1 MSLFPQLGSAYLDE
15 SHPEI
20 LARMEASYAQ
30 SITILQAA
38 WAEAD
43 TDQRFYAG
51 DATLW
56 ADLYG
61 NLPVNR
67 RRMFNFNRIRRCID
81 MVSGYQRR
89 NRKSTVVTGIENA
102 DDETADQF
110 TKILMHVNR
119 TENVLGTISDAFK
132 GALITGMSFL
142 EVYCDWRQDP
152 VSGTIKVDHCALN
165 SVIIDPFFRRI
176 DLSDCNFIWKRTY
189 LTKRQL
195 FSLLPDKKEEIL
207 GLYGQDNRDGKF
219 QFQPESYN
227 YGMKNLITYDE
238 YYYRDYRSQKML
250 VDTQTGETTEWKGE
264 DKDEQLKMF
273 LSQYPQITVIDQE
286 IPTVHLAIV
295 AQGRC
300 LYDGPNPSGLDR
312 YPFVPVMA
320 YYLPETPYYPW
331 RIQGMVRGLRDSQY
345 LYNRRK
351 MIELDI
357 LESQINSG
365 FIYKENALVNPK
377 DVFLQGQGR
386 GLALKKDAQVT
397 DVQQIQAPII
407 PPTMI
412 ELSKILGD
420 EISQISGINEEL
432 LGSATDEKAG
442 VLSMLR
448 QGAGLT
454 TLQNLFDNLDQAQ
467 KLLGDL
473 MLDLVQ
479 TNYTPGKIAK
489 ILEGKQPAPQFYNK
503 AFGIYSCAV
512 EEGINTTTQRQMNFA
527 QLMEMRAAQIPIP
540 DYVLL
545 DAATLQ
551 NKKELIDSIKMSTA
565 KQQEMAQKQQEATV
579 MELQSRVEL
588 AKARAQADRSL
599 GIERVSRV
607 EENEALAEERRAA
620 AVKDEDQALL
630 NLVKTLK
637 EIDSVDIQSIEKLI
651 QLNAMVKAQEAGNAE
666 QVTKSNPAP
675 AAETPSQGAM

>member
-1 MSLFPQLGSAYLDE
+1 MSLFPQLSTPYLSE
-15 SHPEI
+15 EHPEI

-89 NRKSTVVTGIENA
+89 NRKSTVVVGIENA

-110 TKILMHVNR
+110 TKIMMHINR

-132 GALITGMSFL
+132 GSLITGMNFL

-152 VSGTIKVDHCALN
+152 VSGTIKVDSCPLN
-165 SVIIDPFFRRI
+165 SVIIDPYFRRL

-250 VDTQTGETTEWKGE
+250 VDTQTGETTEWQGE
-264 DKDEQLKMF
+264 DKDENLKIF
-273 LSQYPQITVIDQE
+273 LSKYPEITVIEQE
-286 IPTVHLAIV
+286 IPTVRLAII

-320 YYLPETPYYPW
+320 YYMPETPYYPW

-377 DVFLQGQGR
+377 DVFMQGQGR

-397 DVQQIQAPII
+397 DVVQIQAPII

-420 EISQISGINEEL
+420 EISQISGVNEEL
-432 LGSATDEKAG
+432 LGSAVDEKAG

-454 TLQNLFDNLDQAQ
+454 TLQGLFDNLDQAQ

-473 MLDLVQ
+473 MIDLIQ
-479 TNYTPGKIAK
+479 TNYTPGKISK
-489 ILEGKQPAPQFYNK
+489 ILEGKKPAGQFYNK
-503 AFGIYSCAV
+503 SFGKYSCAV
-512 EEGINTTTQRQMNFA
+512 EEGINTSTQRQMNFA

-540 DYVLL
+540 DEVLL

-551 NKKELIDSIKMSTA
+551 NKKELIDTIKKSNEA
-565 KQQEMAQKQQEATV
+565 QQQMAQKQQEATV

-588 AKARAQADRSL
+588 AKARAQADRGL
-599 GIERVSRV
+599 FVERASRV
-607 EENEALAEERRAA
+607 EENRALAVQKLSEANSD
-620 AVKDEDQALL
+620 DEHALL
-630 NLVKTLK
+630 EKVKIIK
-637 EIDSVDIQSIEKLI
+637 EIDGMDIEHITRLLQ
-651 QLNAMVKAQEAGNAE
+651 
-666 QVTKSNPAP
+666 
-675 AAETPSQGAM
+675 AAESLKVQEQATVKQPEPLSEKPL